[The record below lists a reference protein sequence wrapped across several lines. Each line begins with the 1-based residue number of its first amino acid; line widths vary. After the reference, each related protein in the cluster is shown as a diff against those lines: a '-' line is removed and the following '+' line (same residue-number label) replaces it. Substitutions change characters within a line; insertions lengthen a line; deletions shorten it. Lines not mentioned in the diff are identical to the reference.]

1 MRTIADAIDRIEKT
15 LGGGSSPV
23 DDAFEPSKHPRN
35 VAGHF
40 TVPGRK
46 KKEAGMT
53 GSDFFEPVKH
63 PRNSFG
69 QFASKAKPN
78 QGPKKSKKRT

>member
-1 MRTIADAIDRIEKT
+1 MRTIADALDRIERT
-15 LGGGSSPV
+15 LGRGSSPI

-40 TVPGRK
+40 TTRGKRK
-46 KKEAGMT
+46 REAGKT
-53 GSDFFEPVKH
+53 GSDFFEPTKH

-69 QFASKAKPN
+69 QFEKN
-78 QGPKKSKKRT
+78 VKRSEK